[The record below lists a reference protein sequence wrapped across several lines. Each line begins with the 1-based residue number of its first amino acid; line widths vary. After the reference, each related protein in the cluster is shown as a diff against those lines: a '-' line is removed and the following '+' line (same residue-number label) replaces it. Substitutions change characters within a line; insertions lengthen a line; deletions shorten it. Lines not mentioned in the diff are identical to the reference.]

1 MKNSNNSTNNSVN
14 NSVNNSTGQE
24 VNKDNIL
31 TYGVDTKYQ
40 PKDYSFFV
48 NRAFFITLLILAILL
63 VVTVVKSYK
72 LKLKLQQIS
81 KEEN

>member
-14 NSVNNSTGQE
+14 NSVNNSKGQE

-63 VVTVVKSYK
+63 VVTVIKSYK

-81 KEEN
+81 KEDY

>member
-1 MKNSNNSTNNSVN
+1 MKNSNNSTNH
-14 NSVNNSTGQE
+14 E
-24 VNKDNIL
+24 VNKDNISKDHIS
-31 TYGVDTKYQ
+31 YGVDTKYQ

-72 LKLKLQQIS
+72 LNRKLQQVS
-81 KEEN
+81 KE

>member
-1 MKNSNNSTNNSVN
+1 MKNYNNSTN
-14 NSVNNSTGQE
+14 QE
-24 VNKDNIL
+24 VKKDNISKDYL
-31 TYGVDTKYQ
+31 SYGVDTKYQ

-72 LKLKLQQIS
+72 LNRKLQQIS
-81 KEEN
+81 KE